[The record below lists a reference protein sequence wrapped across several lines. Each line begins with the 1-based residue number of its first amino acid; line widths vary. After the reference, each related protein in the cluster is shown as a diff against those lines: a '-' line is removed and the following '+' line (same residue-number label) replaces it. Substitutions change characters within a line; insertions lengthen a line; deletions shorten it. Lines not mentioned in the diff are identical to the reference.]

1 MMYTRKGWSVMAD
14 EKQLE
19 IISED
24 GVHRWNAWR
33 AENPEV
39 LTDIAGT
46 NLEGVYLQGANFKNT
61 NLQGANL
68 TGANLQGANFT
79 GANLQTCT
87 LVRVNLQGANLQGA
101 DLEGASL
108 TDTDLRRANVQGAN
122 LTGADLT
129 RANFTEAKLTG
140 TNFRGATLT
149 NAVFEGAELSQETLG
164 LGRLPHAQRAKMKLV
179 DVTPIPEDTP
189 QEADTQISDN
199 VKNISV
205 GYARRI
211 VNPARLALQG
221 LSIPNDCSE
230 EHRDLFAKLISTVTE
245 LEKKLADIQ
254 EEYQLLSDEC
264 EELRNS
270 VNQKLPLWKR
280 AWEEFVLKS
289 AGGIGASAGTGAVF
303 AAGFIAG
310 MLYINFSPAEL
321 GINV

>member
-1 MMYTRKGWSVMAD
+1 MAD
-14 EKQLE
+14 DKQLE

-24 GVHRWNAWR
+24 GIHRWNAWR
-33 AENPEV
+33 VENPEV
-39 LTDIAGT
+39 LTDIAGAD
-46 NLEGVYLQGANFKNT
+46 LENAYLEGANFENT
-61 NLQGANL
+61 NLQGGNL
-68 TGANLQGANFT
+68 QGANLQGANFT
-79 GANLQTCT
+79 GANLQGANLTG
-87 LVRVNLQGANLQGA
+87 VNLQGANLQGA
-101 DLEGASL
+101 NLKDANL
-108 TDTDLRRANVQGAN
+108 TDTALQRASLQGGN
-122 LTGADLT
+122 LAGGNLT
-129 RANFTEAKLTG
+129 RANLAQAILTG
-140 TNFRGATLT
+140 TNFRGATLHA
-149 NAVFEGAELSQETLG
+149 AVFKGAELSRETLG
-164 LGRLPHAQRAKMKLV
+164 LGRLPHAQRADMKLV

-189 QEADTQISDN
+189 KDADAQVSDN

-211 VNPARLALQG
+211 VSPAHLALQS

-230 EHRDLFAKLISTVTE
+230 EHRDLFGELLSTVAE
-245 LEKKLADIQ
+245 LEQKLANLQ

-289 AGGIGASAGTGAVF
+289 AGEIGASAGKGALF

-310 MLYINFSPAEL
+310 TLYNNFSPAEM